1 MLYLLKVLISA
12 LVITG
17 ASELARRST
26 GLAALLLALP
36 VVSLLTFTW
45 VWIEQRDP
53 QQIARL
59 SIETFW
65 YVLPTLPMFLAFP
78 FLLPRLGFWLSL
90 LACVVITVVSFGVTA
105 AALYRFGI
113 KLI

>member
-1 MLYLLKVLISA
+1 MLYLLKILISA
-12 LVITG
+12 LIITG

-36 VVSLLTFTW
+36 IVSLLTFTW
-45 VWIEQRDP
+45 VWLEQRDP

-65 YVLPTLPMFLAFP
+65 YVLPTLPLLIVLGWMLKQGFGFAVSLAAGCAVGAA
-78 FLLPRLGFWLSL
+78 LL
-90 LACVVITVVSFGVTA
+90 GVTQW
-105 AALYRFGI
+105 LMS
-113 KLI
+113 K

>member
-1 MLYLLKVLISA
+1 LLYLLKILISA

-36 VVSLLTFTW
+36 IVSLLTFTW
-45 VWIEQRDP
+45 VWLEQRDP

-65 YVLPTLPMFLAFP
+65 YVLPTLPLFIVLGMMLKHGFGFVASLAAGCAAGAA
-78 FLLPRLGFWLSL
+78 LL
-90 LACVVITVVSFGVTA
+90 GVTQW
-105 AALYRFGI
+105 LMS
-113 KLI
+113 K

>member
-1 MLYLLKVLISA
+1 MLYLLKILLSA

-36 VVSLLTFTW
+36 LVSLLSFTW
-45 VWIEQRDP
+45 IWLEQRDP

-59 SIETFW
+59 SMETFW
-65 YVLPTLPMFLAFP
+65 FVLPTLPLFIVLGWMLRQGFGYTASLTAGCAVGAM
-78 FLLPRLGFWLSL
+78 LLGLTQW
-90 LACVVITVVSFGVTA
+90 VIS
-105 AALYRFGI
+105 
-113 KLI
+113 K

>member
-1 MLYLLKVLISA
+1 MLYLLKILISA

-65 YVLPTLPMFLAFP
+65 YVLPTLPLFIVLGMMLRQGFGYVASLAAGCAVGAV
-78 FLLPRLGFWLSL
+78 LL
-90 LACVVITVVSFGVTA
+90 GVTQWLVA
-105 AALYRFGI
+105 
-113 KLI
+113 K

>member
-1 MLYLLKVLISA
+1 MLYLIKILVSA

-36 VVSLLTFTW
+36 LVSLLTFTW
-45 VWIEQRDP
+45 IWLEHRDP

-59 SIETFW
+59 SLETFW
-65 YVLPTLPMFLAFP
+65 FVLPTLPLFIVLGLMLRQGFGYVASLAAGCAVGAV
-78 FLLPRLGFWLSL
+78 LLGLTQWLM
-90 LACVVITVVSFGVTA
+90 A
-105 AALYRFGI
+105 
-113 KLI
+113 K

>member
-1 MLYLLKVLISA
+1 MLYVLKILVSA

-36 VVSLLTFTW
+36 IVSLLTFTW
-45 VWIEQRDP
+45 VWLEHRDV

-59 SIETFW
+59 SFETLW
-65 YVLPTLPMFLAFP
+65 YVMPTLPLFIV
-78 FLLPRLGFWLSL
+78 LGVMLRQGFGF
-90 LACVVITVVSFGVTA
+90 VVSLMA
-105 AALYRFGI
+105 ACAVGAVLLGLAQW
-113 KLI
+113 LIPK

>member
-1 MLYLLKVLISA
+1 MLYLLKILISA

-36 VVSLLTFTW
+36 IISLLTFTW
-45 VWIEQRDP
+45 VWLEQRDP

-65 YVLPTLPMFLAFP
+65 YVLPTLPLFLVLGMMLKHGFGFVASLAAGCAVGAV
-78 FLLPRLGFWLSL
+78 LL
-90 LACVVITVVSFGVTA
+90 GVTQW
-105 AALYRFGI
+105 LMS
-113 KLI
+113 K

>member
-1 MLYLLKVLISA
+1 MLYLLKILISA

-36 VVSLLTFTW
+36 IVSLLTFTW
-45 VWIEQRDP
+45 IWIEQRDP

-65 YVLPTLPMFLAFP
+65 YVLPTLPLFIV
-78 FLLPRLGFWLSL
+78 LSL
-90 LACVVITVVSFGVTA
+90 MLKQGFGYVASLAAGCAVGAGLLGVTQWVMA
-105 AALYRFGI
+105 
-113 KLI
+113 K

>member
-1 MLYLLKVLISA
+1 MLYLLKILISA

-36 VVSLLTFTW
+36 IVSLLTFTW

-65 YVLPTLPMFLAFP
+65 YVLPTLPLFIVLGWMLRQGFGFAVSLAAGCAVGAA
-78 FLLPRLGFWLSL
+78 LL
-90 LACVVITVVSFGVTA
+90 GVTQW
-105 AALYRFGI
+105 LMSR
-113 KLI
+113 

>member
-1 MLYLLKVLISA
+1 MLYLIKILLSA

-36 VVSLLTFTW
+36 LVSLLTFTW
-45 VWIEQRDP
+45 IWLEQRDP

-59 SIETFW
+59 SLETFW
-65 YVLPTLPMFLAFP
+65 FVLPTLPLFIVLGLMLRQGFGYAASLAAGCAVGAM
-78 FLLPRLGFWLSL
+78 LLGLTQWVMS
-90 LACVVITVVSFGVTA
+90 
-105 AALYRFGI
+105 
-113 KLI
+113 K

>member
-1 MLYLLKVLISA
+1 MLYLLKILLSA

-36 VVSLLTFTW
+36 LVSLLSFIWIW
-45 VWIEQRDP
+45 VDQRDP
-53 QQIARL
+53 AQIARL

-65 YVLPTLPMFLAFP
+65 YVLPTLPLFVV
-78 FLLPRLGFWLSL
+78 LGLMLKYGFGFAVSL
-90 LACVVITVVSFGVTA
+90 VSACVVG
-105 AALYRFGI
+105 AALLAI
-113 KLI
+113 TQWLMPK

>member
-1 MLYLLKVLISA
+1 MLYLMKILVSA

-36 VVSLLTFTW
+36 LVSLLTFTW
-45 VWIEQRDP
+45 IWLEQRDP

-59 SIETFW
+59 SIDTFW
-65 YVLPTLPMFLAFP
+65 YVLPTLPLFIVLGVMLKQGFGFAASLTAGCAVGA
-78 FLLPRLGFWLSL
+78 LLLGLTQWLM
-90 LACVVITVVSFGVTA
+90 A
-105 AALYRFGI
+105 
-113 KLI
+113 K